1 MLTSALSMQPT
12 AATVRL
18 LAFAGARD
26 VVGSSELELEVPA
39 LRGSARCTQDE
50 LWAALLSRFPGLAPY
65 RASIRLALNGAYAS
79 REDDVGPGDEVA
91 IIPPVAGG

>member
-1 MLTSALSMQPT
+1 MQPT
-12 AATVRL
+12 APTVRL

-26 VVGSSELELEVPA
+26 VIGTPELELEVPA
-39 LRGSARCTQDE
+39 LRARPRCTQAE
-50 LWAALLSRFPGLAPY
+50 LWSALLERFPALSPY
-65 RASIRLALNGAYAS
+65 QASIRLALNGTYAS